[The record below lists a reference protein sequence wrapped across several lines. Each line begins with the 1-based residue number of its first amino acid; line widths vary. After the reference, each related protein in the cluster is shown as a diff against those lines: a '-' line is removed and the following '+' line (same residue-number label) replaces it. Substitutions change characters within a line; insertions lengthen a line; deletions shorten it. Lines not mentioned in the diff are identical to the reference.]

1 MKPYVLVERVSAF
14 PQFKNLRNL
23 TGGTFS
29 RSSSSAPSEGRNP
42 LEARIETL
50 ECQVHN
56 LLAIQTQLLETLD
69 RQSGASSAAAS
80 GSIGTEPP
88 PTPELSAAA
97 SGSVGTEPPPTPE
110 LSANAVAGGSG
121 LLATDVFLS
130 DAQNLPANSNPL
142 SYIFP
147 IIEGD
152 HLDPSITDLINFD
165 FGHSPETVR
174 SEMPGGAI
182 GAGPPGLTLQGPSQ
196 PVGRVDGASVG
207 ENEDMEVEATPGTTT
222 EVGPSGPSGVS
233 VPAGESVPGDL
244 SVQGTL
250 SVPGAPS
257 VPVRGDPSVPV
268 HGDPSVPDG
277 GEPSSVTPSVPGGTS
292 VLEGTSGPGNNIPQ
306 PEDVLTDMQNNMDVV
321 SDDVPLP
328 QQIAEQVHKEIAG
341 VTEVEVSPIDT
352 D

>member
-42 LEARIETL
+42 LEARIDTL
-50 ECQVHN
+50 ECQVRN

-80 GSIGTEPP
+80 GSVGTEPP

-165 FGHSPETVR
+165 FGRSPETVR

-222 EVGPSGPSGVS
+222 EVGPLGPSGVS

-306 PEDVLTDMQNNMDVV
+306 PEDGLTDMQNNMDVV